1 MSNINYLSINENFPV
16 AGQDNDTQVFRDN
29 FDTIKTSLRLAQE
42 EITALED
49 ATGGINASAN
59 ATGNG
64 SDFAGRVIEDVVL
77 AQSRGLYQP
86 LGVTTKPDVDFQD
99 GHYQTYVLNGDI
111 SAFKFLNFPG
121 DPNNV
126 EPVAGFGK
134 VIIEF
139 TSQSSVDR
147 KITFTTSESG
157 ATNIKKS
164 NFPALSLPGAH
175 DLEVS
180 SETDPVII
188 EVWRHSVDN
197 IYINYIGQFS

>member
-49 ATGGINASAN
+49 ATGGISASAN

-77 AQSRGLYQP
+77 AQSRGLYQD
-86 LGVTTKPDVDFQD
+86 LGATTKADVDFQD
-99 GHYQTYVLNGDI
+99 GHYQTYELTGDI

-121 DPNNV
+121 DPNIT
-126 EPVAGFGK
+126 EPVTGYGK

-139 TSQSSVDR
+139 TSQNSLDR

-157 ATNIKKS
+157 ATSIKKS
-164 NFPALSLPGAH
+164 NFPALALSGSH

-180 SETDPVII
+180 SETNPVII
-188 EVWRHSVDN
+188 EIWRHSVEN